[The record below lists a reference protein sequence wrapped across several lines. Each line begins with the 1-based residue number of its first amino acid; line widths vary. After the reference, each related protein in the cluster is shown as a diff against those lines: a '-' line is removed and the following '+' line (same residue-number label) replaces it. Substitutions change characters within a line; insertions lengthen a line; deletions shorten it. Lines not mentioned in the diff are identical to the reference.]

1 MSIFF
6 IVTKVIK
13 NINKTHLIRLKFFTA
28 KLTYF
33 FYFNLAHISDIW
45 GSVHY
50 LGEIKGEIFTDDV
63 LGGIND
69 TFV

>member
-1 MSIFF
+1 MG
-6 IVTKVIK
+6 
-13 NINKTHLIRLKFFTA
+13 NKFFTA

-33 FYFNLAHISDIW
+33 FYFNLAHIIDIW

>member
-1 MSIFF
+1 MG
-6 IVTKVIK
+6 
-13 NINKTHLIRLKFFTA
+13 NKFFTA

-50 LGEIKGEIFTDDV
+50 LGEIKGEIFTDDA
-63 LGGIND
+63 LGVIND
-69 TFV
+69 SFL